1 MDELYQLIEEK
12 ISASGYPGKIDGEEF
27 YNDICDEADA
37 QGEGAFLVLIKKSDL
52 LSYEARV
59 DVLEDAIDL
68 HTCRIHFGEQVYDID
83 FDA

>member
-1 MDELYQLIEEK
+1 MEELYAVIEEK
-12 ISASGYPGKIDGEEF
+12 IKASGYPGQIDGEEF

-37 QGEGAFLVLIKKSDL
+37 QGEGSFLVLIKKTDL
-52 LSYEARV
+52 LSYEATV

-68 HTCRIHFGEQVYDID
+68 HTCRIHFGEQTFDVD